1 MAGYGAIRDAI
12 ESLAVLLRA
21 HITNS
26 GEAGLQGVPVRV
38 NSPREV
44 EQANV
49 ANAVAVWLHR
59 VDVQADLLNRTPPRP
74 DPGVLPHR
82 PLPIELAV
90 QIVPMNSDAG
100 TAQLLLGRVFQI
112 MNDHRRLAGADLS
125 GSLATSGTVLTLG
138 LGIPGTYD
146 LNLVWSG
153 LQTTMRPGASITMA
167 GLVIDSH
174 LDPVASAPVIDLSA
188 GLSQIV
194 GVGA

>member
-1 MAGYGAIRDAI
+1 MAGYGAIRDAL
-12 ESLAVLLRA
+12 ESLASLLRA
-21 HITNS
+21 HITDS
-26 GEAGLQGVPVRV
+26 GEAGLQGVPIRV

-59 VDVQADLLNRTPPRP
+59 VDVQADMINRTPPRP
-74 DPGVLPHR
+74 EPGLLPRH
-82 PLPIELAV
+82 PVPVELAV

-100 TAQLLLGRVFQI
+100 TAHLLLGRVFQI
-112 MNDHRRLAGADLS
+112 MNDHRRIAGADLS
-125 GSLATSGTVLTLG
+125 GSLAASGTVLTLG
-138 LGIPGTYD
+138 LGIPGSYD

-153 LQTTMRPGASITMA
+153 QQTTIRPGAWITMT

-174 LDPVASAPVIDLSA
+174 LDPVASAPVIDVSA
-188 GLSQIV
+188 GLGQIV

>member
-26 GEAGLQGVPVRV
+26 GEAGLQGMPVRV

-74 DPGVLPHR
+74 DPGVLPRR